1 MNYIEELI
9 DVSNDELK
17 FANKLLIVKDDISK
31 SDNVYKTINSFIKDL
46 NKYCELK
53 MAKSHSLNSDYV
65 LLNTNDF
72 CMFILNRLITKIKA
86 DYDIKDEV
94 MKRLLHVNTL
104 DKWTKEKIKNQFV
117 DTMFLIMTNAF
128 TETTA
133 YNFEKID
140 DNENEVLFEFFNI
153 FLQLMRLDIIDEI
166 IKIKPL
172 IFVGGE
178 GSQSACLT
186 GLNILLIKSDDMIK
200 HKDSKLDFIHIY
212 GKLINNLT
220 DITINILFKDILNEY
235 NISNLCEKYEIKQ
248 EDLSFTVGRE
258 IADYISGTLKEKTDL
273 LKDIIRI
280 SNENLSKESRIE
292 KSQFDMMYERNKAF
306 NDKFKDIFD
315 DILN

>member
-1 MNYIEELI
+1 MNYIDELVK
-9 DVSNDELK
+9 VSNDELK
-17 FANKLLIVKDDISK
+17 FSEQLLIIKEDISK
-31 SDNVYKTINSFIKDL
+31 SNNVYKTINSFIKDL
-46 NKYCELK
+46 NNYCELK
-53 MAKSHSLNSDYV
+53 MTKSHSLNSDYV

-104 DKWTKEKIKNQFV
+104 DKWTKEKIKNQFI

-140 DNENEVLFEFFNI
+140 NNDEDLFEIYNI
-153 FLQLMRLDIIDEI
+153 FLKEMKLDIIYSI
-166 IKIKPL
+166 TKTKPL
-172 IFVGGE
+172 IFVGRE
-178 GSQSACLT
+178 GNQSACLT
-186 GLNILLIKSDDMIK
+186 GLNILLIKSQDMIK
-200 HKDSKLDFIHIY
+200 YKGDDLDVMHLY

-220 DITINILFKDILNEY
+220 EITINLLFNDILNEY
-235 NISNLCEKYEIKQ
+235 NISNLCEKYKIEQ
-248 EDLSFTVGRE
+248 DDLSFTIGRK
-258 IADYISGTLKEKTDL
+258 IADYISGNIKEESSL
-273 LKDIIRI
+273 LKDIITI

-292 KSQFDMMYERNKAF
+292 RSQFRIMHDTNKEF
-306 NDKFKDIFD
+306 NEKFKDVFN